1 MIECNFS
8 SISGARVRQT
18 SQVAG
23 HSASCTCSDPWPHC
37 CSVLDPRRSVDRGK
51 KKKETN
57 LDQGYLD
64 RSPEEVTF
72 SQSIINFTY
81 PIKKE
86 NSLSGFVM
94 IFTIILRR
102 KIYSKEKFGDE
113 KRYFLFSI
121 LKVHHSRVK
130 RNRHKLAPFQGSL
143 TKLPSPPPPCSRV
156 T

>member
-1 MIECNFS
+1 MLEYGRRHKWPATLLLALVPIP
-8 SISGARVRQT
+8 GHT
-18 SQVAG
+18 VAL
-23 HSASCTCSDPWPHC
+23 SWILDDPWIAA
-37 CSVLDPRRSVDRGK
+37 K

-121 LKVHHSRVK
+121 LKVHHSRMK
-130 RNRHKLAPFQGSL
+130 RNRHELAPFQGSL